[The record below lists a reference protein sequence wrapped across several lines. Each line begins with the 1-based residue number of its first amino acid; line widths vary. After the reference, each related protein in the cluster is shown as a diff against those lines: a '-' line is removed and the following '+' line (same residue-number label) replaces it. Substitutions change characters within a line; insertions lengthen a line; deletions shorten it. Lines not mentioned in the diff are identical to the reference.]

1 VASTSPAPR
10 APTPLERRE
19 FIRVLGGGLL
29 AAPLAAE
36 AQHAG
41 KVYRIGVLSPFSPSF
56 GPGPSFEAFRQTFR
70 ELGYVDGR
78 NVALEYRWADGRSDR
93 LPTLAAELARLRV
106 DVVLS
111 AWGTPAALATKNATS
126 TIPVVFAGV
135 GDAVGVGVVASLA
148 RPGGNVTGSTFITEE
163 TIGKQLELLK
173 EVIPRIARVGVV
185 VNPGNPVYG
194 PVLRASAAPARTLGL
209 QLTVVGVQGAEEFEG
224 AFRAAIRAHVN
235 GLAVLRDS
243 VFITNQSRILTL
255 ASTNRLPVMYGMR
268 EFVDGGGLMSY
279 GPSLVE
285 MYRRAAYLMD
295 KIIRGAKPSDLP
307 VEQTTRFELVINL
320 TTAKALRL
328 TIPHLLLVRA
338 DEVIR

>member
-1 VASTSPAPR
+1 MASISPLPEV
-10 APTPLERRE
+10 PTPLERRQ
-19 FIRVLGGGLL
+19 FIGALAGGLL

-36 AQHAG
+36 AQPAG
-41 KVYRIGVLSPFSPSF
+41 RVYRIGVLSPFSPSF

-78 NVALEYRWADGRSDR
+78 NVALEYRWADGQPDR
-93 LPTLAAELARLRV
+93 LPALAAELVRLRV
-106 DVVLS
+106 DVVFS
-111 AWGTPAALATKNATS
+111 AWGTPGALATKKAAS

-173 EVIPRIARVGVV
+173 EAVPRIARVGVV

-194 PVLRASAAPARTLGL
+194 PVLKASAAPARALGL
-209 QLTVVGVQGAEEFEG
+209 QLTVVGVQSAEEFED
-224 AFRAAIRAHVN
+224 AYRTAIRAHVN
-235 GLAVLRDS
+235 GLVVLRDS
-243 VFITNQSRILTL
+243 VLITNQSRLLTL
-255 ASTNRLPVMYGMR
+255 ASTNRLPAMYGMR
-268 EFVDGGGLMSY
+268 EFVEGGGLMSY

-295 KIIRGAKPSDLP
+295 KILRGAKPSDLP
-307 VEQTTRFELVINL
+307 VEQTTRFEFVINL
-320 TTAKALRL
+320 TTAKVLGL
-328 TIPHLLLVRA
+328 TLPHLLLVRA